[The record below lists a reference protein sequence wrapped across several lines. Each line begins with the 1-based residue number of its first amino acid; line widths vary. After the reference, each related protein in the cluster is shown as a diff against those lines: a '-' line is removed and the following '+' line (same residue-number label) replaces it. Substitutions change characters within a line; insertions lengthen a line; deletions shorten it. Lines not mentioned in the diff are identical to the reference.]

1 MEDSLKQ
8 VIEEAFASKKQ
19 QRYFFAKAS
28 DKSLS
33 KKERK
38 KWLKM
43 AKEFSKKTNFKKIP
57 EKAEEEIEMDEIV
70 DEDGNIIKGSI
81 PPDFRT
87 KGTTSRST
95 TDDVAR
101 AVGGQMGG
109 AGLDGGGNA
118 ARLMR
123 YFGEADMSGAL
134 GYEETLGQD
143 EDYEDAKE
151 YFEDELDLPEDET
164 KERLDQMGYIE
175 NAPRGVVRLVE
186 NPRKFVEE
194 YVESILSKRSKA
206 NDMVE
211 KDGEDTEM
219 NPILKRQLETL
230 KQTMKDN
237 GVSIKQALK
246 FLNNNE

>member
-8 VIEEAFASKKQ
+8 VIEETFESKKQ

-38 KWLKM
+38 KWAKW
-43 AKEFSKKTNFKKIP
+43 AKEYSKKTNFKKLP

-70 DEDGNIIKGSI
+70 DDDGNIIKGSI
-81 PPDFRT
+81 PPDYNTR
-87 KGTTSRST
+87 GTTSRST

-134 GYEETLGQD
+134 GYEETLGND
-143 EDYEDAKE
+143 EDYDEAKE
-151 YFEDELDLPEDET
+151 YFEDELGIPEDEA
-164 KERLDQMGYIE
+164 EDRLDQMGYIE

-186 NPRKFVEE
+186 NPRKYVEE
-194 YVESILSKRSKA
+194 YVESVIAKRSKV

-211 KDGEDTEM
+211 KEVEDKEV
-219 NPILKRQLETL
+219 NPIIKRQLETL
-230 KQTMKDN
+230 KQTLKDN
-237 GVSIKQALK
+237 NISVKQVLK
-246 FLNNNE
+246 FLKNNE